1 MECSHEVTNLKIEG
15 SASHDK
21 ILQEVMIPLAIHST
35 SFANFH
41 THQKDNRFFF
51 GGGELKV
58 KADINCKK
66 GLHE

>member
-51 GGGELKV
+51 GGGGTES
-58 KADINCKK
+58 K
-66 GLHE
+66 GRYKLQKRIT